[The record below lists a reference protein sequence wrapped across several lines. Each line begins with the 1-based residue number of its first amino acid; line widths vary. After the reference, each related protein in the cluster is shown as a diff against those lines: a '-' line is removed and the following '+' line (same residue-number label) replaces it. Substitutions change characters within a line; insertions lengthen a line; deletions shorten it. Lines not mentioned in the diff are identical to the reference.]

1 MKLSDQDKM
10 GRENELTKFFQNLDR
25 HNWNGVKW
33 ELTDW
38 RMNFVVESLEKFRG
52 GWGIRSTESAREKD
66 GRSNQAYPI

>member
-25 HNWNGVKW
+25 HNWNCVKW

-52 GWGIRSTESAREKD
+52 GRG
-66 GRSNQAYPI
+66 